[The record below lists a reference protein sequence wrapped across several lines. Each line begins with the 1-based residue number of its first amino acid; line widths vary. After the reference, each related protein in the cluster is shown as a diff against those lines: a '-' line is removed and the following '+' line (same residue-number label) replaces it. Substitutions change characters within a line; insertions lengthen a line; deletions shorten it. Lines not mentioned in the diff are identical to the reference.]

1 MRRPPTSPPTRLYNL
16 MHRPPSPATQPR
28 RSSGTASVSPAR
40 ALPTCPQRP
49 GRSRSLDILV
59 DSTPNEANDNAGDEE
74 QKLVSECEQ
83 YLSAQE
89 LTAKPAEQKTDGLQ
103 GKEMFNVLQT
113 SHPELDY
120 ESRSI
125 DDCSD
130 VKQGSQLSLPLS
142 NTGDNRRKKNFMD
155 RCVNKVRSFI
165 KK

>member
-1 MRRPPTSPPTRLYNL
+1 

-59 DSTPNEANDNAGDEE
+59 DSTANEPNDKARDE
-74 QKLVSECEQ
+74 QQLVSECEQ

-89 LTAKPAEQKTDGLQ
+89 LTAKPTEQKTDGLQ
-103 GKEMFNVLQT
+103 EEEKFNALQT
-113 SHPELDY
+113 SHPDLDY

-125 DDCSD
+125 GDCSD